1 MIVFEFEKLD
11 VYQDCREFRRRIY
24 KLSALLPRSEFKL
37 KCQMRDAARS
47 LTNCIAEGYGRYTY
61 PDRIHFCRQSR
72 GSLLELVD
80 DVSICEDEQ
89 YAKPEHLATLRDDA
103 AHALKRMN
111 AYIKY
116 LEVQSRSPSSSVFVM
131 KTTARER
138 LAPPP
143 LTEGSPD

>member
-1 MIVFEFEKLD
+1 MVVFEFEKLD

-24 KLSALLPRSEFKL
+24 KLSALLPRDEFKL
-37 KCQMRDAARS
+37 KSQMRDAARS

-72 GSLLELVD
+72 GSLLEFVD
-80 DVSICEDEQ
+80 DVSICENEQ

-103 AHALKRMN
+103 ARVLKRMN

-116 LEVQSRSPSSSVFVM
+116 LELQSRTPNSPVIVK
-131 KTTARER
+131 KTTARECSTI
-138 LAPPP
+138 PPA
-143 LTEGSPD
+143 T